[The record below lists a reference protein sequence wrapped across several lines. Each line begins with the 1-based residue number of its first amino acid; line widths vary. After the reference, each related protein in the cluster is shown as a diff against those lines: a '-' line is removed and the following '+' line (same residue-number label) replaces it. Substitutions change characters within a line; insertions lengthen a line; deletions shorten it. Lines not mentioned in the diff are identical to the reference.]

1 MLPGMSQSFIWV
13 TSTLGG
19 LGKTSLTAALWRLS
33 EKGMLPKCDVLDIDS
48 SPRLG
53 TALGSKSEWRSNTER
68 VRAVIETMVQGNAE
82 VIIVNFPAGSA
93 DLLRTLP
100 DETYLRKLAK
110 MQQRIAQVHL
120 VDPSTTTD
128 EVELA
133 FNEGNPLY
141 ASAAAHFAVVPK
153 HRMSTLSSLPLPLP
167 WQRHVDA
174 TLKYPSWGITQPS
187 EVMSAALEGRGKQ
200 DELVDLMLKIWLT
213 TVADKFDPLITW
225 LNDAKP
231 GGKEA
236 LHE

>member
-1 MLPGMSQSFIWV
+1 MSQSFIWV

-19 LGKTSLTAALWRLS
+19 LGKTSLSAALWRLS
-33 EKGMLPKCDVLDIDS
+33 EKGILPKCDILDIDS

-53 TALGSKSEWRSNTER
+53 ISLGSKIEWQSNTDR
-68 VRAVIETMVQGNAE
+68 VRALIETMVQSTAE
-82 VIIVNFPAGSA
+82 VVIINFPAGSA

-100 DETYLRKLAK
+100 DETYLRELA

-120 VDPSTTTD
+120 VDPSTATN

-133 FNEGNPLY
+133 FNENNSLY
-141 ASAAAHFAVVPK
+141 ASATAHFAVVPE
-153 HRMSTLSSLPLPLP
+153 HRMSTFSSLPLPLP
-167 WQRHVDA
+167 WQRQVNA

-187 EVMSAALEGRGKQ
+187 EVMSAALEGR
-200 DELVDLMLKIWLT
+200 ETPTRLIEVMLNIWLT
-213 TVADKFDPLITW
+213 TVAKEFEQLIVW

-231 GGKEA
+231 KPSGEET

>member
-1 MLPGMSQSFIWV
+1 MSQSFIWV

-19 LGKTSLTAALWRLS
+19 LGNTSLTAALWRLS
-33 EKGMLPKCDVLDIDS
+33 EQGVLPQCEVFDLDF

-53 TALGSKSEWRSNTER
+53 TLLGSEIEWRSNTER
-68 VRAVIETMVQGNAE
+68 VLAPIRTMAHSTADLL
-82 VIIVNFPAGSA
+82 IVNFPRGSA
-93 DLLRTLP
+93 DLLQTLT
-100 DETYLRKLAK
+100 DETYFREQAK
-110 MQQRIAQVHL
+110 MHRVAQVHL
-120 VDPSTTTD
+120 VDPSMITN

-141 ASAAAHFAVVPK
+141 ASATAHFAVVPE
-153 HRMSTLSSLPLPLP
+153 HRMGRRSVLEQPFP
-167 WQRHVDA
+167 WQDYVDT
-174 TLKYPSWGITQPS
+174 TLTYPSWGITQPS